1 MVHVIRTD
9 MKTFKPLVVAV
20 LAATFL
26 FVNAVTIPHAH
37 ALEAASFSIQ
47 GGTYTQGTVFPAMVH
62 ADSKGN
68 PINVIGLV
76 LRYDTSKLQY
86 IKTGPPDV
94 PLADVF
100 DPIENDGTITILR
113 AVAPFGDTTTGK
125 LQFATVYFKAIASS
139 GTATVEVV
147 PSAYTGIAY
156 AGKNHWDGN
165 TTGATYTFVV
175 SKTEAT
181 PLPVT
186 AAKPK
191 TALAQPEPAVAPS
204 TLGAKKAASA
214 SPAITSDDTQQKPAH
229 AATYNVQMKQASSNI
244 PYVIVAYILAAG
256 AFIGSLLAVRRR
268 HLLGKS

>member
-86 IKTGPPDV
+86 IKTDPPDM

-100 DPIENDGTITILR
+100 DPIEDGGTITIIR
-113 AVAPFGDTTTGK
+113 AVTPYGDTATGK
-125 LQFATVYFKAIASS
+125 LQFATVYFKALVSS
-139 GTATVEVV
+139 GTATVEIV

-175 SKTEAT
+175 PKAEAT
-181 PLPVT
+181 PRPVT

-191 TALAQPEPAVAPS
+191 IALAQPKPAVTPS
-204 TLGAKKAASA
+204 TLGAKKAAST
-214 SPAITSDDTQQKPAH
+214 SSAITPDDTQPKPTH
-229 AATYNVQMKQASSNI
+229 AATYNIQMKQASSNL
-244 PYVIVAYILAAG
+244 PYVIMAYILAAG
-256 AFIGSLLAVRRR
+256 VFIGSLLAVRRR
-268 HLLGKS
+268 HLFGRS